1 MSETATA
8 NPPSWAPW
16 RSLLTWSPFQI
27 DALGLITLLGAEE
40 VNASVGRLVRSTWV
54 EYFPLLGAYVI
65 ANESFREKQAGYNLF
80 NISKGIHTT
89 DFASW
94 FSRWIRAQDFEQTRS
109 FVRWTFEKR
118 RDERLDQVVG
128 VSLCVGGV
136 GFLMALTVLSYD
148 WYGFAN
154 ALSMLASVL
163 VRTYMVRSLR
173 QAIDDKVL
181 KSVPKEVLSNPES
194 SDEPPQPDRGWLG
207 DPSKILIITAD
218 AKVITMLVPK
228 QFMKPPSPFIAQLNP
243 RHRFWYAVMR
253 WLGWVAFA
261 VQVISLGM
269 AQLATQLIT
278 VFLMVVPTVLHISK
292 LGCDDSHWS
301 VHIKHSWERVRAL
314 FGKPKVVKSSDVEQ
328 VTSETKGKPNADAK
342 FEFKYACWV
351 GKYLKAEVYEW
362 PPNHNYKVIKDE
374 TDKTSAVCEP
384 YEDGDPRSEKRQLL
398 YAWLQLTEEEIDSMD
413 KWDLFPHKRN
423 GEDDG
428 WLADYEAGVKYIEDL
443 NRQGHGITAIMNRAT
458 AKTTDA
464 DAPKSPETRGSTRPS
479 TANTNV
485 QTNGAP
491 APIRPPTRDSSRVQP
506 VNQSPVAATLT
517 SPEGVT
523 TSPESM
529 QMGETTATAD
539 MAAQE
544 PPSPG
549 IIRHGTW
556 NSVNSANYVS
566 ETAQATR
573 ARRQSHGDLA
583 FPARPAHPGRTT
595 SQAP

>member
-1 MSETATA
+1 MVQSQVVYTSHQLSLIKHPLPIPVKMSETATA
-8 NPPSWAPW
+8 SPPSWALW
-16 RSLLTWSPFQI
+16 RNLLTWAPFQI

-65 ANESFREKQAGYNLF
+65 ANESFREKQAGYHLY

-109 FVRWTFEKR
+109 FVRWTVEKR
-118 RDERLDQVVG
+118 RDERLDQTLG
-128 VSLCVGGV
+128 VSLCFGGI
-136 GFLMALTVLSYD
+136 GFLMALSVLSYD

-181 KSVPKEVLSNPES
+181 EYVPKGVLS
-194 SDEPPQPDRGWLG
+194 EPQSNDGSHPLDQGWLG

-218 AKVITMLVPK
+218 AKVITMVIPK
-228 QFMKPPSPFIAQLNP
+228 ELMRPPSPFIAQLDP
-243 RHRFWYAVMR
+243 RYRFWYSVMR
-253 WLGWVAFA
+253 WLGWIAFA

-301 VHIKHSWERVRAL
+301 LHIKHSWEKLRAWR
-314 FGKPKVVKSSDVEQ
+314 E
-328 VTSETKGKPNADAK
+328 KPNAPKPSDEEKAK
-342 FEFKYACWV
+342 SASNSQFEFKYACWI

-362 PPNHNYKVIKDE
+362 PPNHNYTVIRDE
-374 TDKTSAVCEP
+374 TDKTPQHRP
-384 YEDGDPRSEKRQLL
+384 YEGDRSEKRQHL
-398 YAWLQLTEEEIDSMD
+398 YAWLQLSTEETESMD
-413 KWDLFPHKRN
+413 KWDLFPHVRN
-423 GEDDG
+423 GQDDG
-428 WLADYEAGVKYIEDL
+428 WLDEYEAGNKHIADL
-443 NRQGHGITAIMNRAT
+443 NEQGHGITAIMKRAA
-458 AKTTDA
+458 AKLSDA
-464 DAPKSPETRGSTRPS
+464 NDPKSPDTRVSTRPS
-479 TANTNV
+479 TANTTI

-491 APIRPPTRDSSRVQP
+491 APIRPPTRDSAGLQP
-506 VNQSPVAATLT
+506 TNQSPVAATLT

-523 TSPESM
+523 TSPGSM
-529 QMGETTATAD
+529 QMGETTDPAD
-539 MAAQE
+539 MSPQDV
-544 PPSPG
+544 PIPG
-549 IIRHGTW
+549 IVRHGTW
-556 NSVNSANYVS
+556 TSVNSASYVS
-566 ETAQATR
+566 ETAQAAAR
-573 ARRQSHGDLA
+573 ARRQCW
-583 FPARPAHPGRTT
+583 
-595 SQAP
+595 